1 MKMAK
6 KVVITKAGG
15 VRCVT
20 TIPMDVPQPS
30 AGEVRVKVAYAGI
43 NFADLLMRMGFYQ
56 PRPPYPFTPGYEVS
70 GVVDA
75 IGEDVEGLSVGQR
88 VVAAMRN
95 GGQAS
100 YVLAPV
106 ARVIPLPDDLS
117 LKEAAATPVTYLTAH
132 HMLHHLGHLTSSD
145 SVLVHGGA
153 GGVGTAALQLCKWAG
168 VTKVWS
174 TSSKGKHHI
183 LEKYGARAIDR
194 HNEDFSR
201 IIAKETEGRGVDH
214 VLDPIGGD
222 HLRRSLSSLAEGG
235 RLYTYGLSAAAPTG
249 KRSMLKAFFALRKT
263 PKFDALRLMTRN
275 RAVFGVHMGTW
286 SDEAVMHTQLERIVE
301 GIQTGHLQPVVD
313 SVFPADDVQ
322 AAHQHIHDA
331 KNIGKVL
338 LKFEE
343 VSEENARGEADG
355 STP

>member
-1 MKMAK
+1 MAK
-6 KVVITKAGG
+6 KVVIKKAGG
-15 VRCVT
+15 VHCVT
-20 TIPMDVPQPS
+20 TVPMDIPEPS

-56 PRPPYPFTPGYEVS
+56 PRPPFPFTPGYEVS
-70 GVVDA
+70 GVIDA
-75 IGEDVEGLSVGQR
+75 LGEGVEELKVGQR

-100 YVLAPV
+100 FVVAPV
-106 ARVIPLPDDLS
+106 GRVIPLPDNLS
-117 LKEAAATPVTYLTAH
+117 LQKAAATPVTYLTAH
-132 HMLHHLGHLTSSD
+132 HMLHHLGHLQSNDT
-145 SVLVHGGA
+145 VLVHGGA

-168 VTKVWS
+168 VNRVWS
-174 TSSKGKHHI
+174 TSSKGKHQI
-183 LEKYGARAIDR
+183 LERYGARPIDR
-194 HNEDFSR
+194 HGEDFAR
-201 IIAKETEGRGVDH
+201 IIAEETEGRGVDH
-214 VLDPIGGD
+214 ILDPIGGD

-235 RLYTYGLSAAAPTG
+235 RLYTYGLSAAAPSG

-286 SDEAVMHTQLERIVE
+286 SDESVMHQQLERIVE
-301 GIQTGHLQPVVD
+301 GIQTGHLEPIID
-313 SVFPADDVQ
+313 TVFPAEQVQ

-338 LKFEE
+338 LKFED
-343 VSEENARGEADG
+343 VGEKTDTEAG
-355 STP
+355 SSP